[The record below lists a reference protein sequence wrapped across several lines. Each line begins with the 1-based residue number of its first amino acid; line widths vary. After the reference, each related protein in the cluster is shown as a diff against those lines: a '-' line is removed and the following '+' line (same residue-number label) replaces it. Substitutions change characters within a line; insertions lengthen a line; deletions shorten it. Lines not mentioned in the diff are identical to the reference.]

1 MRVESCFSVL
11 PYSFDG
17 HMLTNLSSVLSN
29 TQHFHLAIY
38 VCCMTFSPSSD
49 ARCTLGGSESY
60 FNVLSYSLFSPLFLQ
75 SRFTGPGNP
84 GALRALSYYLI
95 LFPSLDTLSAFPL
108 VLQAS
113 TNNIYC
119 LLTGRDTSEEVKP
132 RYDWL
137 LLLLLRVSFAVIS
150 VLAAFGIAN
159 LVQVLKYAGLIG
171 FCVLLFPAFLQF
183 QSIRVC
189 KKLFVSV
196 VATRKESFPM
206 SKVTPEQ
213 GGSSDDAKGKSSRT
227 ESGTE
232 AAPLLSVQDQAAQKE
247 SSLYM
252 TPYSNRILSHPIAVV
267 VIGIIM
273 VLLTLLAV
281 ISIFVHPQKL
291 TCTPTQWWHC

>member
-1 MRVESCFSVL
+1 M
-11 PYSFDG
+11 
-17 HMLTNLSSVLSN
+17 
-29 TQHFHLAIY
+29 
-38 VCCMTFSPSSD
+38 
-49 ARCTLGGSESY
+49 
-60 FNVLSYSLFSPLFLQ
+60 Q

-108 VLQAS
+108 VLQAV

-119 LLTGRDTSEEVKP
+119 LLTGRDTSEEVKH

-137 LLLLLRVSFAVIS
+137 LLLLLRLSFAVVSI
-150 VLAAFGIAN
+150 VAGFGIAN
-159 LVQVLKYAGLIG
+159 LVQVLKYGGLVG

-189 KKLFVSV
+189 KKLFVAV
-196 VATRKESFPM
+196 VATKKESFPM
-206 SKVTPEQ
+206 SKVTPES
-213 GGSSDDAKGKSSRT
+213 GASSDDGKGKGSQP

-232 AAPLLSVQDQAAQKE
+232 VAPLLSVQDQAALKE

-267 VIGIIM
+267 VIGIIIA
-273 VLLTLLAV
+273 VLTLLAV
-281 ISIFVHPQKL
+281 ISLFIHPQKV
-291 TCTPTQWWHC
+291 TCTPTQ